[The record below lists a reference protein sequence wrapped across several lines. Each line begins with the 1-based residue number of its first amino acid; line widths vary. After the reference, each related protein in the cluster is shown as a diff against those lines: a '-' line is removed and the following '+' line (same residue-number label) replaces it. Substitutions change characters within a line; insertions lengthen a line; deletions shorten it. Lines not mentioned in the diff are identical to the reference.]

1 VTKTKTL
8 NLSLDL
14 VEEGRCSNLAVQLCW
29 EGQDWLPCNLP
40 IPSSSWLVD
49 PLPSISPEQYA
60 ELLLS
65 GDLQHSMAKQC
76 QVHTTN
82 FPGLVTGLAG
92 SLGLCLVEIQ
102 GDSTASLYGE
112 EVKGTKLAFL
122 IKKGSEGVLSLEGR
136 AEDKQLL
143 EGILNQAER
152 SLG

>member
-1 VTKTKTL
+1 
-8 NLSLDL
+8 
-14 VEEGRCSNLAVQLCW
+14 
-29 EGQDWLPCNLP
+29 
-40 IPSSSWLVD
+40 
-49 PLPSISPEQYA
+49 
-60 ELLLS
+60 
-65 GDLQHSMAKQC
+65 MAKQC